1 MLSAKTVRI
10 RASYHDLR
18 AETNELQPVWPPAFP
33 DVSATPIIASHQ
45 FNPFTLALTIAQ
57 VELVGENS
65 EGENMSVDTMAN
77 LDRMKKLSPQR
88 NSTTST
94 TLEELVEQ
102 QLYYFGIDQRSEF
115 GETLGRIVR
124 RMYECQDDVEHLW
137 QVTLDS
143 IRSLHQTEK
152 IQRFNAK
159 RFLAFQMAKVL
170 DTLQNPSRASYQALG
185 YSGETMS
192 SKGPYPVFDNITALF
207 SATPIITRTA
217 TYIYAC
223 AEWIEDAFCGRE
235 LMLEIYSRL
244 LNPTSVCLANH
255 IVDLEAGPY
264 ADQYMAWNFNSGMA
278 AIDSALS
285 HLLGRDDILIK
296 SRNIYGG
303 AHQLIYDWF
312 AKPGNLAVAVE
323 TFDGDSRADFERCL
337 REVESKYADRIAA
350 GRKVYVYL
358 ESPSNPQGYVLDVAG
373 ICKAAHERG
382 LMVLLDATVGTPF
395 LYRPLQRRDVDERPD
410 FVIHSYTKDISGHG
424 SVIAGCVIGPNLEM
438 FIPKGQTIN
447 GKCWD
452 QTMFWNVYYV
462 KGAFLNADAAF
473 EVLQGMKTLSLRMLR
488 KCINTQILAKFFSSH
503 PLLDVQCNALPS
515 SPNYAAREKYMYLGL
530 PAPLFTFNMGH
541 LPREVFQRFFDSLSP
556 TFGKMISL
564 GQSNTIISCP
574 ALTTHSELDSEAL
587 AAAGLTP
594 TTIRVAV
601 GDETPMDLIRHFVYA
616 AQSTIEP
623 IIPGFTDRFLTEEQ
637 TREMIRETYLSA
649 HQAHVNAELKT

>member
-1 MLSAKTVRI
+1 M
-10 RASYHDLR
+10 
-18 AETNELQPVWPPAFP
+18 P
-33 DVSATPIIASHQ
+33 
-45 FNPFTLALTIAQ
+45 
-57 VELVGENS
+57 
-65 EGENMSVDTMAN
+65 VDTMADI
-77 LDRMKKLSPQR
+77 DRMKKLSPQR
-88 NSTTST
+88 NSTTAT
-94 TLEELVEQ
+94 TLDELVDQ
-102 QLYYFGIDQRSEF
+102 QLHYFGIEPNTEYGQ
-115 GETLGRIVR
+115 TLGRIVR

-137 QVTLDS
+137 QLTLES

-159 RFLAFQMAKVL
+159 RFLSFQLAKVL

-185 YSGETMS
+185 YSRETIT

-223 AEWIEDAFCGRE
+223 AEWIEDAFHGKE

-303 AHQLIYDWF
+303 AHQLIHDWF

-337 REVESKYADRIAA
+337 AEVETKYADRLAA
-350 GRKVYVYL
+350 GRKIYVYL
-358 ESPSNPQGYVLDVAG
+358 ESPSNPQGYVLDVPG
-373 ICKAAHERG
+373 ICKAAHQKG
-382 LMVLLDATVGTPF
+382 MMVMLDATVGTPF
-395 LYRPLQRRDVDERPD
+395 LYRPLQRKDVEERPD
-410 FVIHSYTKDISGHG
+410 FVIHSLTKDISGSG
-424 SVIAGCVIGPNLEM
+424 SVIAGCVIAANQEM

-447 GKCWD
+447 GKSWD

-488 KCINTQILAKFFSSH
+488 KCINTQIMAKFLSSH
-503 PLLDVQCNALPS
+503 PQVEVQCNSLPS
-515 SPNYAAREKYMYLGL
+515 SPNFKARENWMYLGL
-530 PAPLFTFNMGH
+530 PAPLFTFNMGTM
-541 LPREVFQRFFDSLSP
+541 PREVFQRFFDSLSP

-564 GQSNTIISCP
+564 GQSNTIINCP
-574 ALTTHSELDSEAL
+574 ALTTHSELDAEAL

-601 GDETPMDLIRHFVYA
+601 GDETPMDLIRHLVYS
-616 AQSTIEP
+616 AQSTIET
-623 IIPGFTDRFLTEEQ
+623 IVPGFTDQFLTEPQ
-637 TREMIRETYLSA
+637 TREMIRSTYLAA
-649 HQAHVNAELKT
+649 HEAHIKAELAG